1 MPWSVT
7 TAPVCTF
14 TRMKRAPT
22 AVAIARAETAPRI
35 SVATAAMAAT
45 QAGSTRPG
53 ENGTSP
59 KFSTRMASTPP
70 STRAWASA
78 RAARVTSF
86 IEPAH
91 RGLPGSGSR
100 CTMPTMAF
108 GEPTMVS
115 RLMKRAGKAGKA
127 WRNRSMRE
135 YSDQV
140 MAPRT
145 EAAES
150 RIFYGWWVAVAFS
163 LIIFLSTG
171 IRFAVGPF
179 LKPMVGDLGVDRGAF
194 SLVVSLSLF
203 LYGLFVPLIGPL
215 VDRWGARLVCSLGAV
230 EMAIAMG
237 LTSTVHTL
245 WQFALYYGV
254 LAALGLAATGQV
266 VASATLSRWFVK
278 RRGAAVSTLSVASM
292 AGISL
297 LVPGAMWSILR
308 FGWRETFVILGVVSL
323 VFCLPIS
330 LFVVRDDPERMGL
343 RPDGEASATAS
354 SGVAVVIE
362 RTATGDALRTPSFWF
377 LSGGLFTCGFSMSLL
392 SAHGVPM
399 LTDHGFHSMIA
410 SSAMGLTGVSSIAA
424 GMVIGILSDRWGR
437 KPMLAFVYLLRVVAF
452 TLLFLT
458 HDPIVLMV
466 VAILAGLSLT
476 GSFALG
482 SALTADIFG
491 RLSVGSIFGLI
502 FLVHQIGAALG
513 SWLSGYLFDVSG
525 GYGLAFAI
533 TCGLLLVGAG
543 LSLTIDVNG
552 RPVRRELQPVAGG
565 R

>member
-1 MPWSVT
+1 M
-7 TAPVCTF
+7 
-14 TRMKRAPT
+14 
-22 AVAIARAETAPRI
+22 
-35 SVATAAMAAT
+35 
-45 QAGSTRPG
+45 Q
-53 ENGTSP
+53 
-59 KFSTRMASTPP
+59 
-70 STRAWASA
+70 
-78 RAARVTSF
+78 
-86 IEPAH
+86 
-91 RGLPGSGSR
+91 
-100 CTMPTMAF
+100 
-108 GEPTMVS
+108 
-115 RLMKRAGKAGKA
+115 
-127 WRNRSMRE
+127 E

-140 MAPRT
+140 MAPRA
-145 EAAES
+145 EAAQS
-150 RIFYGWWVAVAFS
+150 RIFYGWWVAMAFS

-179 LKPMVGDLGVDRGAF
+179 LKPVAGDLGIDRGAF

-215 VDRWGARLVCSLGAV
+215 VDRWGSRLVCSLGAV
-230 EMAIAMG
+230 VMAIAMG
-237 LTSTVHTL
+237 LTSTVHSL
-245 WQFALYYGV
+245 WEFALYYGV

-266 VASATLSRWFVK
+266 VASATLSRWFVR
-278 RRGAAVSTLSVASM
+278 RRGTAVSVLSVASM

-297 LVPGAMWSILR
+297 LVPGVMWSILR
-308 FGWRETFVILGVVSL
+308 FGWRETFVILGVISL

-330 LFVVRDDPERMGL
+330 LFIVRDDPDRMGL
-343 RPDGEASATAS
+343 RPDGEVRAPASP
-354 SGVAVVIE
+354 GVAAAIE

-399 LTDHGFHSMIA
+399 LTDHGFHSMTA
-410 SSAMGLTGVSSIAA
+410 SSAVGLTGVSSIAA
-424 GMVIGILSDRWGR
+424 GMAIGVLSDRWGR
-437 KPMLAFVYLLRVVAF
+437 KPLLAFVYLLRVVAL
-452 TLLFLT
+452 TLIFLT
-458 HDPIVLMV
+458 RDPAVLMV
-466 VAILAGLSLT
+466 VAILGGLSLT
-476 GSFALG
+476 GSFAMA

-525 GYGLAFAI
+525 GYGFAFAI
-533 TCGLLLVGAG
+533 ACGLLLVGAG

>member
-1 MPWSVT
+1 
-7 TAPVCTF
+7 
-14 TRMKRAPT
+14 
-22 AVAIARAETAPRI
+22 
-35 SVATAAMAAT
+35 
-45 QAGSTRPG
+45 
-53 ENGTSP
+53 
-59 KFSTRMASTPP
+59 
-70 STRAWASA
+70 
-78 RAARVTSF
+78 
-86 IEPAH
+86 
-91 RGLPGSGSR
+91 
-100 CTMPTMAF
+100 MPTTAF
-108 GEPTMVS
+108 GEPKIAS
-115 RLMKRAGKAGKA
+115 RLMNQAGMA
-127 WRNRSMRE
+127 WRNRSMQE

-140 MAPRT
+140 MAPRAQ
-145 EAAES
+145 AAES

-179 LKPMVGDLGVDRGAF
+179 LKPVVGDLGIDRGAF

-215 VDRWGARLVCSLGAV
+215 VDRWGSRRVCALGTV
-230 EMAIAMG
+230 VMAIAMG

-266 VASATLSRWFVK
+266 VASATLSRWFAK
-278 RRGAAVSTLSVASM
+278 RRGTAVSALSVASM

-297 LVPGAMWSILR
+297 LVPGVMWSILR

-323 VFCLPIS
+323 VFCLPIA
-330 LFVVRDDPERMGL
+330 LLVVRDDPDRMGL
-343 RPDGEASATAS
+343 HPDGEIPDPV
-354 SGVAVVIE
+354 GPDVAPAIE
-362 RTATGDALRTPSFWF
+362 RTATGDALRMPSFWL
-377 LSGGLFTCGFSMSLL
+377 LSGGLFSCGFSMSLL

-399 LTDHGFHSMIA
+399 LTDHGFHSMTA
-410 SSAMGLTGVSSIAA
+410 STAMGLTGLSSIAA
-424 GMVIGILSDRWGR
+424 GMIIGILSDRWGR
-437 KPMLAFVYLLRVVAF
+437 KPMVAF
-452 TLLFLT
+452 ILIFFTR
-458 HDPIVLMV
+458 DPAVLMLV
-466 VAILAGLSLT
+466 VILAGLSLT
-476 GSFALG
+476 GSFAMA